1 MSIPYTQEMGEIM
14 DKKTFFNELAAD
26 WDQRFYTPGLKEKLS
41 QLVSIFH
48 LRPASLLL
56 DVGGGTGGIIPYLLQ
71 AVGPEGRIWS
81 IDFAEKMIEIEKKK
95 FASEP
100 RVSFELASVESLPF
114 AHEFF
119 DHVVCFGSFP
129 HFEDKEQ
136 ALREMHRVLRKEGT
150 LIIAHALSSEE
161 IRAHHQG
168 ASPVSRDFLPEE
180 TEMKK
185 MLANAGFHVAQ
196 LIDRPGCYLCEGI
209 KTI

>member
-1 MSIPYTQEMGEIM
+1 MSIPYTLRMGEIM

-26 WDQRFYTPGLKEKLS
+26 WDQRYYTPGLKERLS
-41 QLVSIFH
+41 QLVPDFR

-71 AVGPEGRIWS
+71 AVGPEGKIWS
-81 IDFAEKMIEIEKKK
+81 IDFAEKMIEIGKKK

-100 RVSFELASVESLPF
+100 RVNFKLASVESLPF
-114 AHEFF
+114 DHEFF

-136 ALREMHRVLRKEGT
+136 ALKEMHRVLRKGGT

-161 IRAHHQG
+161 IKAHHQG

-185 MLANAGFHVAQ
+185 MLANTGFHVAR
-196 LIDRPGCYLCEGI
+196 LIDRPGCFLCEGI

>member
-1 MSIPYTQEMGEIM
+1 M

-26 WDQRFYTPGLKEKLS
+26 WDQRFYSPELKERLS
-41 QLVSIFH
+41 QLVPIFH

-71 AVGPEGRIWS
+71 AVGPGGKIWS
-81 IDFAEKMIEIEKKK
+81 VDFAEKMVEIGKKK

-100 RVSFELASVESLPF
+100 RVSFKLASVESLPF
-114 AHEFF
+114 DREFF

-129 HFEDKEQ
+129 HFDDKEQ
-136 ALREMHRVLRKEGT
+136 ALKEMHRVLKKGGA

-161 IRAHHQG
+161 IKAHHKG
-168 ASPVSRDFLPEE
+168 ASPVSRDFLPEK
-180 TEMKK
+180 TEMREL
-185 MLANAGFHVAQ
+185 LANAGFRVAR
-196 LIDRPGCYLCEGI
+196 LIDRPKCYLCEGI

>member
-1 MSIPYTQEMGEIM
+1 M

-26 WDQRFYTPGLKEKLS
+26 WDQRFYTPGLKERLS
-41 QLVSIFH
+41 QLVANFR

-81 IDFAEKMIEIEKKK
+81 IDFAEKMIEIGKKK
-95 FASEP
+95 FASEA
-100 RVSFELASVESLPF
+100 RVSFDLASVESLPF

-119 DHVVCFGSFP
+119 DYVVCFGSFP
-129 HFEDKEQ
+129 HFEDKER
-136 ALREMHRVLRKEGT
+136 ALKEMHRVLKKEGT
-150 LIIAHALSSEE
+150 LLIAHALSSEE

-185 MLANAGFHVAQ
+185 LLANAGFHVAR

>member
-1 MSIPYTQEMGEIM
+1 M

-26 WDQRFYTPGLKEKLS
+26 WDQRFYSPELKERLS

-71 AVGPEGRIWS
+71 AVGPAGRIWS
-81 IDFAEKMIEIEKKK
+81 VDFAEKMVEIGKKN
-95 FASEP
+95 FASDP
-100 RVSFELASVESLPF
+100 RVSFKLASVESLPF
-114 AHEFF
+114 DREFF
-119 DHVVCFGSFP
+119 DHVVCFGAFP

-136 ALREMHRVLRKEGT
+136 ALNEMHRVLRKGGT

-161 IRAHHQG
+161 IKAHHQG

-180 TEMKK
+180 MEMRRL
-185 MLANAGFHVAQ
+185 LANAGFHVARF
-196 LIDRPGCYLCEGI
+196 IDRPKCYLCEGNRPL
-209 KTI
+209 